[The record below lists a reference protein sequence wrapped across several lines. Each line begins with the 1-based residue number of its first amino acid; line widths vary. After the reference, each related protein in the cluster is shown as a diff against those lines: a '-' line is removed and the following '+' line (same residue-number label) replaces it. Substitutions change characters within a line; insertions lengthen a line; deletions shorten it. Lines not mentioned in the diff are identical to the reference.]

1 MLSIANTEKSMSYS
15 QAAEDFRRI
24 EKAIHYLEQN
34 SANQPELAEVAASVN
49 MSEYH
54 FQRMFS
60 RWVGIS
66 PKRFLQFLTREH
78 ARQLLQQSISVL
90 DTALDSGLTGP
101 SRLHDLFVNCDAV
114 TPGEIRSGGAGL
126 EIAYGIHP
134 TPFGEALIATTA
146 RGITDLWFLTC
157 SDDKPEA
164 IEELQARW
172 PAAELLQN
180 QADTGRVIRRAFSCA
195 ESPDGEPLHV
205 LFCGTNFQMKV
216 WEALLRVPQGC
227 LVSYQDIAVSLDK
240 PKAVRAVAS
249 AIANNPIA
257 YLVPCHR
264 VIRKMGELNQYR
276 WGAARKKAIIGWEA
290 AQRLSNQ

>member
-1 MLSIANTEKSMSYS
+1 MLSVATTEKAMSYS
-15 QAAEDFRRI
+15 QAAEDFKRI
-24 EKAIHYLEQN
+24 EKAIHFLEQN
-34 SANQPELAEVAASVN
+34 VARQPELAEVAGAVH

-78 ARQLLQQSISVL
+78 ARKMLQQSSNVL
-90 DTALDSGLTGP
+90 ETALDSGLTGP
-101 SRLHDLFVNCDAV
+101 SRLHDLFVNCDAA
-114 TPGEIRSGGAGL
+114 TPGEIRSGGRGMRI
-126 EIAYGIHP
+126 EYGFHSS
-134 TPFGEALIATTA
+134 PFGECLIAKSG
-146 RGITDLWFLTC
+146 RGITDMQFLVGVK
-157 SDDKPEA
+157 DREDL
-164 IEELQARW
+164 IGELHKRWYGAEVLENPQAT
-172 PAAELLQN
+172 ANVLDL
-180 QADTGRVIRRAFSCA
+180 IFSNA
-195 ESPDGEPLHV
+195 HSQDGKPLHI
-205 LFCGTNFQMKV
+205 LFSGTNFQMKV
-216 WEALLRVPQGC
+216 WEALLRIPQGC
-227 LVSYQDIAVSLDK
+227 LVSYQDIAEALDK

-290 AQRLSNQ
+290 AQQFANR